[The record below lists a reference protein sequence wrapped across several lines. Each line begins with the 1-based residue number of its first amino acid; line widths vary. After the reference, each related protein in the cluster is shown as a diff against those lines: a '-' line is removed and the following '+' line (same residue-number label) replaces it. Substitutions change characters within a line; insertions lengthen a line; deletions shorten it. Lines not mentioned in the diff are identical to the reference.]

1 MKPQRHNKPATIATA
16 ALLIALLACNAPLGA
31 QPAGGSAPD
40 ILGPTS
46 TPLRY
51 EGEIDMLPGEM
62 DALPE
67 SLPEPWELTTAVNWP
82 LLTANVGPEGGTL
95 TVEQTGSPLDG
106 FSITIPPDAYGQTV
120 TFEISAAE
128 ITGHNIPADLTVI
141 TPLIVVENGGVEA
154 SEFLELHLP
163 RSIAEGRFAM
173 LFTYDP
179 VTRALDALPLIE
191 HGSQGLT
198 ALTTHF
204 SNLLGVEVNTADL
217 DALNIQTG
225 FKHGRNSWQFTNYGS
240 FIEPRGNCAGMTV
253 TAMDYFLRHGGTP
266 LFGKYNNFGNPGY
279 PPTAN
284 QENDDRLAQRLVSV
298 AQVGIDW
305 DAKSI
310 RYWYKLQ
317 RKYPGTWLTYY
328 MFALALRASHEPQMV
343 AIYDGTSGHAMIVY
357 GKYADRFYISD
368 PNYPKADANR
378 YLSFDR
384 PAGKFRT
391 YYSGPNAADLGNA
404 YPFIHYM
411 NKYYVIDPA
420 AAALLW
426 AQLDAGTIGNSW
438 FPEYKL
444 FRVKVHS
451 DLTAARLEIFASDI
465 FVDGPEAEIEIE
477 SATPL
482 RTTVYDQANRQVKE
496 FYSTGPQA
504 LPVSNPLGTPY
515 LLAIYGQIGSE
526 WRWIDGRWITLYR
539 GISGTWHGAAC
550 AESES
555 NPYRWEIKLDQG
567 VEGDVIGDMYFH
579 ACPGGGAVFYS
590 VSGTQESGKDH
601 VVLTANYAGG
611 RGDLGS
617 SAPQQTMFTVK
628 LKKPPSPNLAP

>member
-1 MKPQRHNKPATIATA
+1 MNPQRHNQAAA
-16 ALLIALLACNAPLGA
+16 VVAVALLIALLACNAPLGR
-31 QPAGGSAPD
+31 QPAGGPTLD
-40 ILGPTS
+40 IPGPTS

-51 EGEIDMLPGEM
+51 EGETDMQPGEM

-82 LLTANVGPEGGTL
+82 LLTADVGPEGGTL
-95 TVEQTGSPLDG
+95 TVQQPGNSLDG
-106 FSITIPPDAYGQTV
+106 FSITIPPGAYDQTV

-128 ITGHNIPADLTVI
+128 ITGHNIPADMSVI

-163 RSIAEGRFAM
+163 QPIAEGRFAM

-204 SNLLGVEVNTADL
+204 SNLLGVEANTADL

-266 LFGKYNNFGNPGY
+266 LFGTYDNFGNPDY
-279 PPTAN
+279 PPTPS
-284 QENDDRLAQRLVSV
+284 QEEDDRLARRLVAV
-298 AQVGIDW
+298 AQASIDW

-317 RKYPGTWLTYY
+317 RKSPSTLQTYY
-328 MFALALRASHEPQMV
+328 MFALALRASHEPQKV
-343 AIYDGTSGHAMIVY
+343 AIYDGTGGHAMIVY
-357 GKYADRFYISD
+357 GKYADRFYVSD
-368 PNYPKADANR
+368 PNYPKGDANR

-384 PAGKFRT
+384 TAGKFRP
-391 YYSGPNAADLGNA
+391 YYSGPNAANLGNA

-411 NKYYVIDPA
+411 NKYYLLDPA
-420 AAALLW
+420 AAAILW
-426 AQLDAGTIGNSW
+426 AGLDAGTIGDTW

-444 FRVKVHS
+444 FSVETRPDMTS
-451 DLTAARLEIFASDI
+451 GRLEIFANEI
-465 FVDGPEAEIEIE
+465 FVDGPEAEIEIDSE
-477 SATPL
+477 TPL
-482 RTTVYDQANRQVKE
+482 RATVYDRAGSQVKV
-496 FYSTGPQA
+496 FDTGVPA
-504 LPVSNPLGTPY
+504 TLPVRKQLGTPY
-515 LLAIYGQIGSE
+515 LLAIYGQAGSG
-526 WRWIDGRWITLYR
+526 WSWVDGRWITLYR

-550 AESES
+550 DESES
-555 NPYRWEIKLDQG
+555 NPFRWEIKLDQG
-567 VEGDVIGDMYFH
+567 PEGDVIGDIYFH

-590 VSGTQESGKDH
+590 VSGTQEPGNDY

-617 SAPQQTMFTVK
+617 SAPQQTTFTVK
-628 LKKPPSPNLAP
+628 LDKPPSPNLAP